1 MPFNLLLLPLLSGYL
16 FTHLTYCTRFRAYGL
31 SSYRLILNSALYGL
45 GFVVVS
51 HFVTRVILKI
61 DGLEEPI
68 TLWKEFA
75 PFPYAGSAVG
85 SLGVAGATSLIVN
98 LIRDRTA
105 SSGSAITRHGDSLMK
120 LLHSAQKEKKTVML
134 TLSDKKVYVGFV
146 ALDLNLKP
154 EMPYVSILPTAS
166 GYREKD
172 TLRVHLTVSYGDI
185 YGQIAGGLR
194 DDVIIDDFQV
204 LVPTSMIVSARI
216 FSLKVY
222 REYFGDQPAP
232 QETRKEEDP
241 SSNRKPRTRAKE
253 RKPMSAVGSRSGR

>member
-1 MPFNLLLLPLLSGYL
+1 MPFNLLLLPLLGGYL

-45 GFVVVS
+45 VFAVIS
-51 HFVTRVILKI
+51 HVTTRAALKVE
-61 DGLEEPI
+61 GLEPAI
-68 TLWKEFA
+68 DAWKEFA
-75 PFPYAGSAVG
+75 PFPFSGSAAG
-85 SLGVAGATSLIVN
+85 SLGVAMVASLVVN
-98 LIRDRTA
+98 LIRDKTT

-120 LLHSAQKEKKTVML
+120 LFHGAQKEKKSVML
-134 TLSDKKVYVGFV
+134 TLSDRKVYVGFV

-166 GYREKD
+166 GYREED

-185 YGQIAGGLR
+185 YGEIAGGLR
-194 DDVIIDDFQV
+194 DDVAIDDFQV

-222 REYFGDQPAP
+222 REYFADQPTR
-232 QETRKEEDP
+232 QETQRRGEHHSDRATRGRGK
-241 SSNRKPRTRAKE
+241 NR
-253 RKPMSAVGSRSGR
+253 

>member
-45 GFVVVS
+45 GFVLVS
-51 HFVTRVILKI
+51 HLVTRVILKI
-61 DGLEEPI
+61 DGLGEPI

-85 SLGVAGATSLIVN
+85 SLGVAGVTSLIVN
-98 LIRDRTA
+98 RIKDRTA

-120 LLHSAQKEKKTVML
+120 LLHGAQKEKKTVML

-185 YGQIAGGLR
+185 YGEIAGGAR
-194 DDVIIDDFQV
+194 DDVAIDDFQV

-222 REYFGDQPAP
+222 REHFGDRPDAR
-232 QETRKEEDP
+232 ETRKEDEPP
-241 SSNRKPRTRAKE
+241 STRKVRGRQRNQRALNQ
-253 RKPMSAVGSRSGR
+253 V